1 MHKKSRI
8 GQADFVQFADR
19 GGLFPEKPEFS
30 RRRSPAWEK
39 VHTYFIFNPDIPRS
53 KSKRKQERAKK
64 SKTSKRAKER
74 KKKKAKPLF
83 LLCPVLPMNF
93 LPIQNLQKSESYDII
108 NI

>member
-8 GQADFVQFADR
+8 GQAGFVQFDDR
-19 GGLFPEKPEFS
+19 GGLFPEKPDFS
-30 RRRSPAWEK
+30 RGRSPAWEK

-53 KSKRKQERAKK
+53 EERKGGQKAKI
-64 SKTSKRAKER
+64 SKT
-74 KKKKAKPLF
+74 
-83 LLCPVLPMNF
+83 LLPVSPMNF